1 MIFLRPTNIFQFI
14 FQFLLN
20 QFFRLRV
27 SLKKRMNLKVKNNI
41 FLSGDFFQSLAKTK
55 KYKNNEIIFRSLNEI
70 PNKNHL
76 IRYKKKKWIFHNSDE
91 TFDIKALKR
100 ISYFKPLRCY
110 SQNLVINK
118 KGFYFLPIGLENNK
132 YQNHGD
138 INDFKTLRKIKIQKI
153 SRILYGFNVRNL
165 KRFQIIN
172 ILKKLNTCDETKG
185 WNSFIYRRILRRYM
199 FVTCP
204 EGNGIDTHRFWEALY
219 LETIPVIKKNKI
231 SRFFVK
237 ANLPVLVLNN
247 WSDLSNYDENKLNK
261 IYNSKKKLFNN
272 RYLYQSYWRTLIL
285 SKN

>member
-1 MIFLRPTNIFQFI
+1 MIFLKPTNIFQFF
-14 FQFLLN
+14 FQLLFN
-20 QFFRLRV
+20 QFFRLRI
-27 SLKKRMNLKVKNNI
+27 SFKKRLNLKVKNNI
-41 FLSGDFFQSLAKTK
+41 FLSGDFFQSLVKTK
-55 KYKNNEIIFRSLNEI
+55 KYKNNEIIFRSLNDM
-70 PNKNHL
+70 PSRRHF
-76 IRYKKKKWIFHNSDE
+76 IRFKKKRWIFHNSDE
-91 TFDIKALKR
+91 TFDVKALKKLN
-100 ISYFKPLRCY
+100 YFKPVKCY
-110 SQNLVINK
+110 SQNLVKNK

-138 INDFKTLRKIKIQKI
+138 INDFKALRKIKIHKI
-153 SRILYGFNVRNL
+153 SRVLYGFNVRNL

-172 ILKKLNTCDETKG
+172 ILKKLNICDETKG
-185 WNSFIYRRILRRYM
+185 WNSYIYRRILRRYM

-247 WSDLSNYDENKLNK
+247 WSDLSNYDENRLNK
-261 IYNSKKKLFNN
+261 IYKNKKKLFNN
-272 RYLYQSYWRTLIL
+272 RYLYQSYWRTLIF